1 MSGTRREIAGDP
13 GDLAGPVLVT
23 GARGFIGQHLVAHL
37 TAQGLPVRT
46 ITRQPVSFP
55 AGVENFRADVRHNFS
70 VLAEGCS
77 CVVHLAGLADASSS
91 GERAA
96 EFAEVNVIGTI
107 RALEAA
113 HQAGAAFVLAS
124 SQRVYRPSIRPLA
137 EDAAR
142 EPIDPYGL
150 TKLQAEEWTEL
161 FTRIHGMRATI
172 LRFFSVYGPG
182 QVSGTASG
190 VVSIFLRRA
199 RSDEALRVR
208 ARQFRDFV
216 DVRDAVRAIELA
228 VRRPADGLRTFNVG
242 SGIATSL
249 SELGDLVRQ
258 VVGSTT
264 PMILDMTPGAES
276 YVADPRRSASELG
289 FEPRIALKDGLVW
302 YNQHLDRDT
311 AVQADRSRD
320 GR

>member
-1 MSGTRREIAGDP
+1 MSGSGRETPSAPLDP
-13 GDLAGPVLVT
+13 TAPILVT
-23 GARGFIGQHLVAHL
+23 GASGFIGQHLVAHL
-37 TAQGLPVRT
+37 VSQGRPVRT
-46 ITRQPVSFP
+46 ITRRPFSFA
-55 AGVENFRADVRHNFS
+55 AGVENFLADVRQDFS
-70 VLAEGCS
+70 VLAEGCG
-77 CVVHLAGLADASSS
+77 CVVHLAALADASSS
-91 GERAA
+91 QERAA
-96 EFAEVNVIGTI
+96 DFAEVNVIGTI

-113 HQAGAAFVLAS
+113 HHAGAAFILAS

-137 EDAAR
+137 EDAPR

-161 FTRIHGMRATI
+161 FARVHGLRATI

-182 QVSGTASG
+182 QVSGAASG

-199 RSDEALRVR
+199 RSEDPLRVR

-228 VRRPADGLRTFNVG
+228 TRHPSDGLRTFNVG
-242 SGIATSL
+242 TGVATSL
-249 SELGDLVRQ
+249 SELGELVRQ
-258 VVGSTT
+258 IVGTRT

-276 YVADPRRSASELG
+276 YVADPRRAATELG
-289 FEPRIALKDGLVW
+289 FEPRIPLPDGLVW

-311 AVQADRSRD
+311 AVPADRSRD